1 MAYITVQTT
10 DTAQMDN
17 FLAYARKE
25 KLQFEVSDYKNN
37 SVIYSKERE
46 QLAKDFLQFAE
57 NNSISEP
64 NFTFNRE
71 ECYAR

>member
-1 MAYITVQTT
+1 MPYITFQTT

-25 KLQFEVSDYKNN
+25 KLQFEVSDYKDN
-37 SVIYSKERE
+37 SVMYKKERE
-46 QLAKDFLQFAE
+46 KLVKDFLQFAE
-57 NNSISEP
+57 NNSITES